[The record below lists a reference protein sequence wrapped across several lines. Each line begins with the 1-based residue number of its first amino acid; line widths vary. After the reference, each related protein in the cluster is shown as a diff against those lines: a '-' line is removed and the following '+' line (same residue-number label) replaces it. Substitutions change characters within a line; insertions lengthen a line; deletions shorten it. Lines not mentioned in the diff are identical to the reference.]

1 MSEIE
6 IHLDLR
12 VSSLPAP
19 RRYEVRSHLE
29 LVSIWRPDS
38 PEAVEYF
45 GIVDPWRCAWDVMF
59 MAR

>member
-1 MSEIE
+1 
-6 IHLDLR
+6 
-12 VSSLPAP
+12 
-19 RRYEVRSHLE
+19 